1 MPQNRDL
8 NRDLIRQ
15 IFLEAIELPVEQQS
29 AFIQQSCAGDTALL
43 NEVTSLVSYH
53 TKQTLVSNSSA
64 TKSLETSLTSA
75 SSADTQANSFANPV
89 PRLANRITANLTRK
103 LGRDN
108 VLMLSIAIVSL
119 VVFTLLSWY
128 LDRSINRFVR
138 ESVEQSL
145 NTLIKEERFSV
156 ENWLDAEF
164 RIGSIWASN
173 ATVVELV
180 QQIDTAFRAGD
191 SEAKAMKAASD
202 DLRRTLTNLASG
214 TGELRYAVWNRE
226 FRLIADSD
234 DPTPLIGNA
243 STPFG
248 GSILS
253 RIFQKEQVLWL
264 LTNDGYITSGFK
276 LPEKPTKPSLALVLP
291 IVDPNTNSP
300 IAAILLTVTGMQDRF
315 ESVFAVGRSGESG
328 ETYAIN
334 KDAYLVTTS
343 RFVHQLADAGLL
355 RKDIDSPLEAQ
366 QIRTANPG
374 GDITAGFT
382 PDTSERAQWPL
393 TKAAAICI
401 SKEDNIDIDGYAD
414 YRGVPVVGAWTW
426 LDKYG
431 FGIITEVN
439 KHEAY
444 AALTPLRTAFRSL
457 IGLLGLLLVALVAHT
472 GLAVRARKLRAID
485 GEVGPYK
492 IGKQIGEGGLAK
504 VYLARHSLLNRDCA
518 LKILRPDRSNA
529 QNLSRFARE
538 VQLACRL
545 THPNS
550 ISIYDYGNMADGSFY
565 CAMEYI
571 AGYTLH
577 QIVEVD
583 GPQAPTRVAKIV
595 YEICRSLREAHSRGM
610 VHRDIKLQN
619 IMLCERGG
627 EYDCVKVL
635 DFGLAKEVSSEQHFS
650 TETRVLV
657 GTPMYIAPERI
668 ADPRCLDPRSD
679 IFSLGVL
686 AHILITGRDPFVS
699 TSSIEAMYNALKQEP
714 VLPSTVCDRS
724 IPVELDQLIY
734 DCQLRNLQDRPQ
746 TVDAI
751 IDRLLAS
758 GLVQQWTDERAK
770 QWWERYPI
778 GVRLKE

>member
-1 MPQNRDL
+1 MPENRE
-8 NRDLIRQ
+8 LIRQ
-15 IFLEAIELPVEQQS
+15 IFLQAIELPDEQQS
-29 AFIQQSCAGDTALL
+29 AFIKQQCAGNVDLF
-43 NEVTSLVSYH
+43 NEVTSLVAYH
-53 TKQTLVSNSSA
+53 TQQTLVPISPRRKSA
-64 TKSLETSLTSA
+64 ETSAA
-75 SSADTQANSFANPV
+75 SSADTQTQQTHSKT

-108 VLMLSIAIVSL
+108 VVMLAIAIISL
-119 VVFTLLSWY
+119 AVFTVLSWY

-138 ESVEQSL
+138 GSVEASL

-164 RIGSIWASN
+164 RIGNIWASN
-173 ATVVELV
+173 PTVVDAV
-180 QQIDTAFRAGD
+180 HRVDSAFRAGD
-191 SEAKAMKAASD
+191 AQLDAMKTASD
-202 DLRRTLTNLASG
+202 ELRQTLIKLASG

-226 FRLIADSD
+226 HRLIADSD
-234 DPTPLIGNA
+234 DPTPLIGNP

-253 RIFQKEQVLWL
+253 RIFQGQEVLWL

-291 IVDPNTNSP
+291 VTDSKETVP
-300 IAAILLTVTGMQDRF
+300 IAAILITVSGMQDRF
-315 ESVFAVGRSGESG
+315 ESVFAVGQTGETG

-334 KDAYLVTTS
+334 KDGFLVTTS
-343 RFVHQLADAGLL
+343 RFVDQLANAGLL

-366 QIRTANPG
+366 QIRTAYPG
-374 GDITAGFT
+374 GDITDGFV
-382 PDTSERAQWPL
+382 PDTSSRAQWPL

-401 SKEDNIDIDGYAD
+401 SKENGLDIDGYPD
-414 YRGVPVVGAWTW
+414 YRGVHVVGAWTW
-426 LDKYG
+426 LEKYE
-431 FGIITEVN
+431 FGIITELD
-439 KHEAY
+439 KREAY
-444 AALTPLRTAFRSL
+444 AALTPLRSAFRSL
-457 IGLLGLLLVALVAHT
+457 IGLIALMLIALVAHT
-472 GLAVRARKLRAID
+472 GFAVRARKRRIID
-485 GEVGPYK
+485 DVVGPYK
-492 IGKQIGEGGLAK
+492 IGRLIGEGGLAK

-518 LKILRPDRSNA
+518 LKVLRPDRSNL
-529 QNLSRFARE
+529 QNLSRFTRE

-550 ISIYDYGNMADGSFY
+550 IAIHDYGIMSDGSFY

-571 AGYTLH
+571 AGYTL
-577 QIVEVD
+577 QQVVD
-583 GPQAPTRVAKIV
+583 LDGAQAPSRVAKIM
-595 YEICRSLREAHSRGM
+595 YEICRSLREAHARGM

-619 IMLCERGG
+619 IMLGELGG

-635 DFGLAKEVSSEQHFS
+635 DFGLAKEVAADQQFS

-686 AHILITGRDPFVS
+686 AQILITGKDPFVS
-699 TSSIEAMYNALKQEP
+699 QNSVEAMYNALKQEP
-714 VLPSTVCDRS
+714 IRPSTISDRS
-724 IPVELDQLIY
+724 IPQEIDQLIY
-734 DCQLRNLQDRPQ
+734 DCQLRNADDRPQ

-751 IDRLLAS
+751 MTRLVESHLME
-758 GLVQQWTDERAK
+758 QWTPDRAK
-770 QWWERYPI
+770 QWWDRYPF
-778 GVRLKE
+778 VRT

>member
-1 MPQNRDL
+1 MPD
-8 NRDLIRQ
+8 NRDLIRE
-15 IFLEAIELPVEQQS
+15 IFLEAIELPSDEQA
-29 AFIQQSCAGDTALL
+29 AFIHRRCAGDKSLL
-43 NEVTSLVSYH
+43 DEVTSLVSYH
-53 TKQTLVSNSSA
+53 TKQTLVSSGSRTKA
-64 TKSLETSLTSA
+64 TETSLSGA
-75 SSADTQANSFANPV
+75 GSADTQFNSTV
-89 PRLANRITANLTRK
+89 SRIDPRLTNSITANLTRK

-108 VLMLSIAIVSL
+108 VLMLAIAIGSL
-119 VVFTLLSWY
+119 VVFSLLSWY

-138 ESVEQSL
+138 ESVEASL

-164 RIGSIWASN
+164 RIGSMWASN
-173 ATVVELV
+173 PTVVEEV
-180 QQIDTAFRAGD
+180 ERIDVAFRAGD
-191 SEAKAMKAASD
+191 AEAQAMKTSSD
-202 DLRRTLTNLASG
+202 ELRRTLNKLAAG

-226 FRLIADSD
+226 YRLIADSD
-234 DPTPLIGNA
+234 DPTPLIGNP

-253 RIFQKEQVLWL
+253 RIFQGEQVLWL

-291 IVDPNTNSP
+291 IVDPDTMSP
-300 IAAILLTVTGMQDRF
+300 MAAILITVSGMQDRF
-315 ESVFAVGRSGESG
+315 ESVFAIGRTGVSG

-334 KDAYLVTTS
+334 KDGYLITAS
-343 RFVHQLADAGLL
+343 RFAKQLAEAGLL

-374 GDITAGFT
+374 GDITAGFL
-382 PDTSERAQWPL
+382 PDTSTRAQWPL

-401 SKEDNIDIDGYAD
+401 SKEDSIDIDGYAD

-426 LDKYG
+426 LEKYG
-431 FGIITEVN
+431 FGIITEIN

-472 GLAVRARKLRAID
+472 GLAVRARKIRAVDDEI
-485 GEVGPYK
+485 GPYK
-492 IGKQIGEGGLAK
+492 IGRQIGEGGLAK

-518 LKILRPDRSNA
+518 LKILRPDRSNS

-550 ISIYDYGNMADGSFY
+550 ISIYDYGTMADGSFY
-565 CAMEYI
+565 CAMEFI
-571 AGYTLH
+571 AGYTLQ
-577 QIVEVD
+577 QIVEMD

-595 YEICRSLREAHSRGM
+595 YEICRSLREAHARGM

-627 EYDCVKVL
+627 EFDCVKVL
-635 DFGLAKEVSSEQHFS
+635 DFGLAKEVTSDQQFA

-686 AHILITGRDPFVS
+686 AHILITGKDPFVA
-699 TSSIEAMYNALKQEP
+699 TSSVEAMYNALKQEP
-714 VLPSTVCDRS
+714 ILPTTVCDRS
-724 IPVELDQLIY
+724 IPPELDHLIY
-734 DCQLRNLQDRPQ
+734 ECQLRHPDDRPQ
-746 TVDAI
+746 SVGVI
-751 IDRLLAS
+751 IERLLAS

-770 QWWERYPI
+770 QWWQRYP
-778 GVRLKE
+778 KQA